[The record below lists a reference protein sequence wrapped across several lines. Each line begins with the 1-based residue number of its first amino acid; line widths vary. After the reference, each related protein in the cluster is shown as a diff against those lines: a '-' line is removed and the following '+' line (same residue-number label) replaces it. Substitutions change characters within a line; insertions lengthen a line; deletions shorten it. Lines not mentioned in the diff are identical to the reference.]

1 MTAIKRKVIFR
12 SPQQTDILIFER
24 TGSNRIKKYILQD
37 LPAHVLDSQVE
48 ELFIGI
54 RIFLYF
60 FLFLRYLNFS
70 DSSELWQMPRSIA
83 RQIRRIYLLSC
94 IKCFRPKVVVTWID
108 NYPMFHWLCDHYQDA
123 EFIAIQNG
131 SRTRV
136 EFRGLTTPY
145 RINHFFC
152 FGNYERDLYAEF
164 GHRIDNYYPV
174 GSVLGGYYRYVT
186 ARNRGV
192 NVKQQYDICIVS
204 CWRGNIGNG
213 PDVQMTMEAMR
224 KMDSLLARYIQENK
238 LSACVVLR
246 SEPGSADRNIPVYG
260 DEKEY
265 FQSIYPEQVA
275 CIDPDFKGRNIYPI
289 MDDSNLI
296 VSSGSTALRE
306 AFGWGKKALY
316 CDFTGTTFY
325 TDYDSIIACR
335 NDDYELFKN
344 RLDVIRLMP
353 NEQYRSITKTYAS
366 YIMNYDAALP
376 AHICINYKIKQL
388 LAK

>member
-186 ARNRGV
+186 AINRSV
-192 NVKQQYDICIVS
+192 SDKQKYDICIVS

-213 PDVQMTMEAMR
+213 PDVQMTMKAMH
-224 KMDSLLARYIQENK
+224 KMDSLLARYIRVNN
-238 LSACVVLR
+238 LTACIALR
-246 SEPGSADRNIPVYG
+246 SEPVSADRIIPVYG

-265 FQSIYPEQVA
+265 FQSIYPEQVV
-275 CIDPDFKGRNIYPI
+275 CIDPDFKERNIYPI
-289 MDDSNLI
+289 MDDSSLI
-296 VSSGSTALRE
+296 VSIASTALRE

-316 CDFTGTTFY
+316 FDFTGTILYNDF
-325 TDYDSIIACR
+325 DPAIVCR
-335 NDDYELFKN
+335 DDDYELLKH
-344 RLDVIRLMP
+344 RLDDLRRMP
-353 NEQYRSITKTYAS
+353 LEVYRASTRSYAS
-366 YIMNYDAALP
+366 YIMNYQETYP
-376 AHICINYKIKQL
+376 PH
-388 LAK
+388 